1 LVIYNI
7 LNININMIKNI
18 IYLVLLIV
26 FSFAIP
32 QLTDYPFLL
41 MITGLGW
48 CISAAL
54 LLYKIIN
61 YILEKTTK

>member
-1 LVIYNI
+1 
-7 LNININMIKNI
+7 MIKNI

-26 FSFAIP
+26 FSFTIP
-32 QLTDYPFLL
+32 QLTDYPILL

-61 YILEKTTK
+61 YILEKTKK

>member
-1 LVIYNI
+1 
-7 LNININMIKNI
+7 MIKNI